1 MRTLI
6 YLDESG
12 DLGWSF
18 KQPYQQGGSSRMLTI
33 ASVVCPEDKIK
44 YLKRIVRGLYKKRKR
59 PLKHE
64 LKSVDLN
71 LADKRFFIAELL
83 KLKQAHPDIHLLA
96 ITVDKQRVANKL
108 RQDPN
113 VLYNYM
119 IKHLLLDMICS
130 KKYVDLIPDARSE
143 KVNASWNLRHYLQQM
158 IFERN
163 ILLTVENESCNV
175 TPMESCEHL
184 ELQFI
189 DYYAGLVWS
198 KYEFGVTLLNDFL
211 LLDDVQNKKLFF

>member
-18 KQPYQQGGSSRMLTI
+18 KQPYQHGGSSRILTI
-33 ASVVCPEDKIK
+33 AAVACPEEKIK
-44 YLKRIVRGLYKKRKR
+44 YLKRIVKGLYIKRKR

-64 LKSVDLN
+64 LKSIDLN
-71 LADKRFFIAELL
+71 LTDKKFFVAELV
-83 KLKQAHPDIHLLA
+83 KLKQAHPDIHLLS

-119 IKHLLLDMICS
+119 VKHLLLDLICS

-163 ILLTVENESCNV
+163 VLLSVENESCHV
-175 TPMESCEHL
+175 TPMESRDHL

-189 DYYAGLVWS
+189 DYYAGLVWAQ
-198 KYEFGVTLLNDFL
+198 YEFGAELLSEFL
-211 LLDDVQNKKLFF
+211 SLDGIENKRLFF